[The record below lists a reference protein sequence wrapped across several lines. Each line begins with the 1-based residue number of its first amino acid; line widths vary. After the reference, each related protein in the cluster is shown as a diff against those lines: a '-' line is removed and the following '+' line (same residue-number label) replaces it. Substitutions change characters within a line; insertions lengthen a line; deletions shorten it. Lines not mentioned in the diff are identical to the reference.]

1 MITRRTFVKT
11 TAVCLAANAL
21 PLYALAPLTIGIGTF
36 SYHALSFDDMI
47 AQLEI
52 LLPTNGLHNQQIE
65 MSRGEFM
72 VMSHPSDELVR
83 ASREKLDKAGIR
95 CVSYY
100 AATLKNEQDVASAV
114 RIAQLLGAHNIT
126 GDATGNDLLK
136 HIDRRVT
143 EAGLTFSIH
152 NHFFPGVKFPYE
164 SPEDVLTALAPLSA
178 NCGATADT
186 GHFAACGYDPVDA
199 VRKLAPR
206 LNSAG
211 RLGCARLVVEL
222 LTTTNAQ
229 KARDLAQK
237 TFDISKQEQKLGALS
252 SYDTLAAE
260 QALALSESALVVAQN
275 AYEKAKVNIDQSTG
289 TTLDRMNVSID
300 DAKSGV
306 VTHM

>member
-36 SYHALSFDDMI
+36 SYHALSFDDMM

-72 VMSHPSDELVR
+72 VMSHPTDELVR
-83 ASREKLDKAGIR
+83 TSREKLDKARIR

-126 GDATGNDLLK
+126 GDARGNDLLK

-164 SPEDVLTALAPLSA
+164 SQEDVLTALAPLSA

-206 LNSAG
+206 LNLVHLKDVKAVHSG
-211 RLGCARLVVEL
+211 ENVLLGSGIAKIPEVEAELHRQNFRRLVAIE
-222 LTTTNAQ
+222 
-229 KARDLAQK
+229 
-237 TFDISKQEQKLGALS
+237 
-252 SYDTLAAE
+252 
-260 QALALSESALVVAQN
+260 
-275 AYEKAKVNIDQSTG
+275 YEKEGDDDVRDDMRTNIAFAWKYG
-289 TTLDRMNVSID
+289 F
-300 DAKSGV
+300 SGA
-306 VTHM
+306 

>member
-164 SPEDVLTALAPLSA
+164 SQEDVLTALAPLSA

-206 LNSAG
+206 LNLVHLKDVKAVHSG
-211 RLGCARLVVEL
+211 ENVLLGSGIAKIPEVEAELHRQNFRRLVAIE
-222 LTTTNAQ
+222 
-229 KARDLAQK
+229 
-237 TFDISKQEQKLGALS
+237 
-252 SYDTLAAE
+252 
-260 QALALSESALVVAQN
+260 
-275 AYEKAKVNIDQSTG
+275 YEKEGNDDVRDDMQT
-289 TTLDRMNVSID
+289 NV
-300 DAKSGV
+300 AFAWQYGFSGA
-306 VTHM
+306 

>member
-206 LNSAG
+206 LNLVHLKDVKAVRSG
-211 RLGCARLVVEL
+211 ENVLLGDGIAKIPEVEAELHRQNFRRLVAIE
-222 LTTTNAQ
+222 
-229 KARDLAQK
+229 
-237 TFDISKQEQKLGALS
+237 
-252 SYDTLAAE
+252 
-260 QALALSESALVVAQN
+260 
-275 AYEKAKVNIDQSTG
+275 YEKEGDDVRDDMRT
-289 TTLDRMNVSID
+289 NV
-300 DAKSGV
+300 AFAWKYGFSGA
-306 VTHM
+306 